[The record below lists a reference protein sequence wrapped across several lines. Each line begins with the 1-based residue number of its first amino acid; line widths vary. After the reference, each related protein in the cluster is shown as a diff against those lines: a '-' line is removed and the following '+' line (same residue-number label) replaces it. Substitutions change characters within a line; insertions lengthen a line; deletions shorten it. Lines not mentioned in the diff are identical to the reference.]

1 MPLLKF
7 DLIQGRNPQQIQA
20 LLDAAHS
27 AMVEAFGVPESDRY
41 QCVTQ
46 HQPGEMILKDTGLGF
61 LRTKDIVLVTVISR
75 PRTETQKQNFFR
87 LLAER
92 LKTQCGLSPD
102 DLMISMVI
110 NSDADWSFGRGKA
123 QFLTGEL

>member
-27 AMVEAFGVPESDRY
+27 AMVEAFEVPESDRY

-61 LRTKDIVLVTVISR
+61 LRTKDVVLITVISR

-87 LLAER
+87 LVAER
-92 LKTQCGLSPD
+92 LKTQCNLSPD

-110 NSDADWSFGRGKA
+110 NSDADWSFGQGKA

>member
-61 LRTKDIVLVTVISR
+61 LRTKDVVLITVISR

-87 LLAER
+87 LLAEH
-92 LKTQCGLSPD
+92 LKTQCGLAPD
-102 DLMISMVI
+102 DLMVSMVI
-110 NSDADWSFGRGKA
+110 NSDADWSFGQGKA

>member
-61 LRTKDIVLVTVISR
+61 LRTKDVVLITVISR
-75 PRTETQKQNFFR
+75 PRTETQKQNFFG

-92 LKTQCGLSPD
+92 LKTRCGLSPD
-102 DLMISMVI
+102 DLMVSMVI
-110 NSDADWSFGRGKA
+110 NSDADWSFGQGKA
-123 QFLTGEL
+123 QFLSGEL